1 MNPGNWSFNLLLRAR
16 PTERS
21 HMVNAPRS
29 TAGIRGQRTKMFW
42 RMETSSGRVITCALY
57 RMPNGFELRAG
68 EGEEDRWLAQ
78 RVSTVWAAEVFAA
91 TWKIAAQTNG
101 VRGPVIGRSAVDL
114 AGPSEQVQQMED
126 PPFVCPS
133 CLSSRGRVQH
143 VTTPPIRCCLACAVM
158 FVAIRG
164 PWPGSP
170 VSSPQPWWAI
180 AQPVF
185 ELARTTDM
193 PQLRS

>member
-1 MNPGNWSFNLLLRAR
+1 
-16 PTERS
+16 
-21 HMVNAPRS
+21 MVNAPRS
-29 TAGIRGQRTKMFW
+29 TAGIRGQRTQMFW

-57 RMPNGFELRAG
+57 RMPNGFELRAD

-143 VTTPPIRCCLACAVM
+143 VTTPPKRPDTLLFSMRCDVCSHT
-158 FVAIRG
+158 
-164 PWPGSP
+164 WP
-170 VSSPQPWWAI
+170 
-180 AQPVF
+180 
-185 ELARTTDM
+185 LARKPRVLTTTVVGDS
-193 PQLRS
+193 PARFRARLND